1 MISHTSAQL
10 PQSTQYTVQW
20 QPSEEKQRQQL
31 ECFFF
36 FRIHMLDALYSTRF
50 EEMARKS
57 RSQLFYRT
65 FALSVVCDSNNG
77 RGKLKGD
84 MGKTPKK

>member
-31 ECFFF
+31 ECFFLEF
-36 FRIHMLDALYSTRF
+36 TCLQPCTVQGLKRWHEKVGRNYFIGRLTGQS
-50 EEMARKS
+50 
-57 RSQLFYRT
+57 
-65 FALSVVCDSNNG
+65 FATAT
-77 RGKLKGD
+77 
-84 MGKTPKK
+84 MGGGN